1 MRELPTNDIIID
13 VNKGYALRPIG
24 TSSPNVAEQ
33 IVHTLVPLSNF
44 CAASPKTNVC
54 LYTSLS
60 TKTNVLEL
68 ATTTT
73 SRHMVHTSST
83 YASDRVLK
91 LISEDISCVLAQ
103 HHPDQVLR
111 ILNLLFILLIINFII
126 RRLTTKH

>member
-13 VNKGYALRPIG
+13 VNKGYALRRIG
-24 TSSPNVAEQ
+24 TSSPTVAEQ
-33 IVHTLVPLSNF
+33 IVHTFVPLSNF
-44 CAASPKTNVC
+44 CVASSKTNVC

-68 ATTTT
+68 ATTMA
-73 SRHMVHTSST
+73 SRHMGHTSST

-91 LISEDISCVLAQ
+91 LISEDISCVLAE
-103 HHPDQVLR
+103 HHTDQVLR